1 MPYIYRNTSN
11 SSSGGLTDD
20 DIGQGLK
27 IEDGKLVVNMS
38 AQLGPEF
45 SVAQGGQLQLEYVD
59 VNKVYVPQ
67 GTELIVGG

>member
-38 AQLGPEF
+38 A
-45 SVAQGGQLQLEYVD
+45 
-59 VNKVYVPQ
+59 
-67 GTELIVGG
+67 

>member
-27 IEDGKLVVNMS
+27 IEDGKLVVNTS

-45 SVAQGGQLQLEYVD
+45 SVAQGGQLQLEHVD